1 MDINFEKSPLIEV
14 VFEIRW
20 VPPPSYS
27 NPFTR
32 DPFFYVHVS
41 KLLDLLKEQFP
52 RVQSL
57 LPPNVPLPEEISQ
70 KILHYK
76 LLSPEKQTPLVQL
89 GPGMLTL
96 NVSEPYSWSV
106 FYEKLKFVLQQL
118 YDSRPDLHNSSPE
131 CLSLKYLNFFE
142 CSYARNQITDF
153 FKKELD
159 MGDLF
164 PVVLSREPQFIPDP
178 ISFNFSW
185 QYPCYNSTGDTI
197 GSIIFSTSAGEKSGK
212 KGVFTEIEVQMQKQS
227 PVTKGRSTELT
238 PPEFFPRSN
247 ESVLEWAALAH
258 KAITDCFFTVIKNY
272 TDKSKN

>member
-1 MDINFEKSPLIEV
+1 MDINFEKSSLIEA

-32 DPFFYVHVS
+32 DPFFYVHVNT
-41 KLLDLLKEQFP
+41 LLPRLKAQFP
-52 RVQSL
+52 CVQSL
-57 LPPNVPLPEEISQ
+57 LPPNTAIPEEILQSL
-70 KILHYK
+70 LHYK
-76 LLSPEKQTPLVQL
+76 LLSAEKQTPLVQL
-89 GPGMLTL
+89 GPGVLTL
-96 NVSEPYSWSV
+96 NANESYSWHM
-106 FYEKLKFVLQQL
+106 FHEKLKFVLQQL
-118 YDSRPDLHNSSPE
+118 YDSRPDLHNSPLE

-142 CSYARNQITDF
+142 CGYTRKQITDF
-153 FKKELD
+153 FKRELD

-164 PVVLSREPQFIPDP
+164 PAVLSREPRFIPDP

-185 QYPCYNSTGDTI
+185 QYPCTNSTGDTI

-227 PVTKGRSTELT
+227 SVTKGRSIELT
-238 PPEFFPRSN
+238 SPEFLPRSN
-247 ESVLEWAALAH
+247 ESVLEWAVLAH
-258 KAITDCFFTVIKNY
+258 KAITDCFFTVIKNH